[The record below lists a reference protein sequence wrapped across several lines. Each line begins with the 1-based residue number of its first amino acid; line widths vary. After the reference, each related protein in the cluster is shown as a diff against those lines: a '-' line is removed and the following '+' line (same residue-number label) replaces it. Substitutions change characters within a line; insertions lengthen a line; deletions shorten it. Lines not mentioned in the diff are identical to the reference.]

1 MKLSIIIP
9 VYNAEKYL
17 HKCLESVF
25 VQEMPLGD
33 YEVIAVDD
41 GSTDSSLKI
50 LENFKERYHNLNI
63 TSQKNQGEAGRAPG
77 WIVS

>member
-17 HKCLESVF
+17 KKCLESVF
-25 VQEMPLGD
+25 VQEIPLGD

-41 GSTDSSLKI
+41 GIKQHTV
-50 LENFKERYHNLNI
+50 
-63 TSQKNQGEAGRAPG
+63 EAINHAKDA
-77 WIVS
+77 